1 MKKKIMI
8 GILLGTIIFNIY
20 GCNYKKTENKKINLQ
35 EVTTET
41 KTPKYE
47 QKYNIGEKVMLADK
61 NDKNSEYIYTIF
73 EWDDWTNTSRV
84 EEKSEYTEPK
94 WYKENELIKSPYN
107 NQLEYCED
115 KVGRNNIL
123 TDNELYRKYLNR
135 ELGKYFYIEGKVV
148 SQNTD
153 SGIGSDSVFVV
164 ENNNNSCEIIWA
176 DSSEITEIFKEKME
190 NKETI
195 KFYGFLL
202 LESVSVK
209 YEILLP
215 GILTNKNLIINE

>member
-73 EWDDWTNTSRV
+73 EWDDWTNTYRV

-94 WYKENELIKSPYN
+94 WY
-107 NQLEYCED
+107 
-115 KVGRNNIL
+115 NIL